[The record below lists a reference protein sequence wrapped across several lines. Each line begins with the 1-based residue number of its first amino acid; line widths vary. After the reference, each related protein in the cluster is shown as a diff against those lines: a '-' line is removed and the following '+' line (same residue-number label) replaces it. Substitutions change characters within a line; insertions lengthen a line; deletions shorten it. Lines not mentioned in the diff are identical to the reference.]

1 MKNYRPHIL
10 VAIILAVALLSGWNT
25 SLRNVLA
32 DLRFAWKSL
41 PASGDIV
48 VVAIDA
54 PSIEKI
60 GVWPWPRRLHAE
72 LLHRLESAGISDV
85 VLDVDFSTPS
95 DPASDR
101 AFVEALRAAGGS
113 VVLAA
118 FKQPGSNGATHYN
131 RPLKQFS
138 DHAWSAIVNVA
149 VEPDGLVR
157 RYPFGQRL
165 DSEFLPSMGA
175 VLAGQFDNKRPQF
188 LIDYSIR
195 SASVPKVSFID
206 VLHGDEATL
215 NRLKG
220 KKIIVGG
227 TALEL
232 GDRFSVPNGGIV
244 SGPVLQALAAESIIQ
259 NRALHWTSDAVT
271 AFGLCILALVMVLT
285 WRRLPPARG

>member
-1 MKNYRPHIL
+1 
-10 VAIILAVALLSGWNT
+10 
-25 SLRNVLA
+25 
-32 DLRFAWKSL
+32 
-41 PASGDIV
+41 
-48 VVAIDA
+48 
-54 PSIEKI
+54 
-60 GVWPWPRRLHAE
+60 
-72 LLHRLESAGISDV
+72 
-85 VLDVDFSTPS
+85 
-95 DPASDR
+95 
-101 AFVEALRAAGGS
+101 
-113 VVLAA
+113 
-118 FKQPGSNGATHYN
+118 
-131 RPLKQFS
+131 
-138 DHAWSAIVNVA
+138 
-149 VEPDGLVR
+149 
-157 RYPFGQRL
+157 
-165 DSEFLPSMGA
+165 MGA

-285 WRRLPPARG
+285 WRRLSAGSG